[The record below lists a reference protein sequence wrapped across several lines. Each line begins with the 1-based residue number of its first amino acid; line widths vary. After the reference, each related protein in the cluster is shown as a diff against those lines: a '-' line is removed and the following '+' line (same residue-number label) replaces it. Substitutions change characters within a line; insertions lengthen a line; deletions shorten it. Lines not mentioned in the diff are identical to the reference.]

1 MKATVRTL
9 KPWVRNEYLQR
20 ILSAR
25 VYDVALDTPLQPA
38 MNMSKRTNHSI
49 FFKRED
55 LQPVFSFKVRGAYN
69 CIANLSQDQQDAG
82 VVACSAGNHA
92 QGVALSATKLGLDA
106 TIIMPTGTPRIK
118 VDAVISHGGNVVL
131 HGATY
136 DDAQDEAM
144 RLVKEEGRTLIH
156 PFDDP
161 YVIAGQG
168 TIGMEILRERTGKE
182 LDVIFVC
189 CGGGGMLAG
198 IASYVKSV
206 RPSVKVIG
214 VEAEDAA
221 GMTESLRCGQVTPL
235 DSVGLFADGASVRVV
250 GTETFRI
257 CEELVDAMIT
267 VTTDEICAAIK
278 TGFNDTRSVMEP
290 AGALGIAGME
300 KYIEQQ
306 RNSSPN
312 HANDSN
318 T

>member
-1 MKATVRTL
+1 
-9 KPWVRNEYLQR
+9 
-20 ILSAR
+20 
-25 VYDVALDTPLQPA
+25 
-38 MNMSKRTNHSI
+38 
-49 FFKRED
+49 
-55 LQPVFSFKVRGAYN
+55 
-69 CIANLSQDQQDAG
+69 
-82 VVACSAGNHA
+82 
-92 QGVALSATKLGLDA
+92 
-106 TIIMPTGTPRIK
+106 
-118 VDAVISHGGNVVL
+118 
-131 HGATY
+131 
-136 DDAQDEAM
+136 
-144 RLVKEEGRTLIH
+144 
-156 PFDDP
+156 
-161 YVIAGQG
+161 
-168 TIGMEILRERTGKE
+168 
-182 LDVIFVC
+182 
-189 CGGGGMLAG
+189 MLAG